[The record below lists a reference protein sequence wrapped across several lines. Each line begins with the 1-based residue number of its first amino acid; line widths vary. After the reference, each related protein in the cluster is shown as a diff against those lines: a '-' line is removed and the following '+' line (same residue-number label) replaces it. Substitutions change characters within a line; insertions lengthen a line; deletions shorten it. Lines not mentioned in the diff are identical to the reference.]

1 MIQPGEMETKGN
13 MAEEKKDSLLSQI
26 LIFIALGI
34 LLRLAL
40 NKPLADGTIDR
51 FIKGLG
57 LWAPI
62 VFVIVFALGVV
73 ILLPPR
79 PFIGL
84 GAIIFGKTSG
94 SLFSLL
100 GLTIGACV
108 AFLSGRYLATDLAR
122 KLKKGRFKRVDEW
135 AESHG
140 VGFVFYMRLI
150 FFGAPM
156 LNYVVSSTTV
166 RFRDYF
172 MGSVIGLVPFVV
184 LFSYV
189 FDVLVR
195 AKSFSDIL
203 TDPIVFALPALRIV
217 GALLLMLLNKKSR
230 QNGKR

>member
-1 MIQPGEMETKGN
+1 
-13 MAEEKKDSLLSQI
+13 
-26 LIFIALGI
+26 
-34 LLRLAL
+34 
-40 NKPLADGTIDR
+40 
-51 FIKGLG
+51 
-57 LWAPI
+57 
-62 VFVIVFALGVV
+62 
-73 ILLPPR
+73 
-79 PFIGL
+79 
-84 GAIIFGKTSG
+84 
-94 SLFSLL
+94 
-100 GLTIGACV
+100 
-108 AFLSGRYLATDLAR
+108 
-122 KLKKGRFKRVDEW
+122 
-135 AESHG
+135 
-140 VGFVFYMRLI
+140 
-150 FFGAPM
+150 M